1 MPHCFLLLDLSHG
14 LLVKIKKKIN
24 KICFITFFA
33 FLFSSTIFAFTT
45 WSVHA
50 GTNSSTTELYLTGAL
65 PSTTTFPSPASLSS
79 FQHTG
84 AYPSRSYTSSNTSL
98 TLSDPT
104 FPTSTNGLF
113 SHHDPLLHL
122 KPSQAVLPV
131 ALAFSHLSG
140 PSVGSALP
148 VQSSTYRSAQ
158 ESAPHLLQPQYNLLP
173 SALPSSHGA
182 PQPYGATVFSNSI
195 ERALQRE
202 CSVIKHHQR
211 PSSSHIASE
220 ELPNSEHSLQGYYG
234 TGSDTDVS
242 YQEEPSQSTP
252 VSCSPSSR
260 ADSTQV
266 VSGSSQSKTD
276 CAPQSD
282 SSALLL
288 KGKDCSSN
296 RASHPA
302 ENEESRSQN
311 LRTRSPELYSS
322 SAQKLSSV
330 VASQQSVQLSNLMS
344 STLSQTYI
352 TPHTQ
357 SQTSHSPAEK
367 LPLYTTLPSL
377 SSHSDNVAPVSQTFV
392 YLSTPGLSQ
401 EQGVQY
407 GAEVHN
413 LGQETFTESYTTSH
427 SQGASNL
434 TFSSHSQEQDS
445 VTLSQSYN
453 TGQQSLSSLY
463 SSDCVQSLPSNSTV
477 DYSHVQDSLAGKT
490 HPSLSHQQTQIQ
502 NVSSVSLPTFS
513 SPAQSLQNAIR
524 SSVQDIKPIYAKQ
537 KLEELHL
544 QDIEAL
550 RQVSMITVADN
561 SMASHNNVIY
571 VVSKMDNH
579 KPQSVIRSNSR
590 SDEQFMGHSHI
601 GSAQVKNEQMGS
613 VSQQQIGLN
622 SGSGHEVDNTKSAN
636 SAIVPLHGP
645 LCSEQLKQPPVQLR
659 SPESH
664 QQNQQTI
671 NQSPSQIPAAHSQFI
686 SLPNSQVLLEPNQ
699 MILVQQPLVHSSEN
713 TSKLVPLQG
722 IHSACLGSVNVQ
734 YLQMD
739 GDLLGSSVNE
749 TQTQQA
755 TIMSEP
761 NSECSSKHH
770 YTQAAGHQ
778 PINTKNQFTLNSI
791 CFPDSMLLA
800 DDRNILSN
808 VDDILAATVAA
819 CGVAPQDFVK
829 ASSSSEAEMAG
840 ITTPVDSKG
849 HLQTVDI
856 RQVSPSF
863 SSGQHPIIDNT
874 NSHTIS
880 MTLNQVQMAADCQG
894 QPVHHNITTNFGT
907 NGNGRNSENDYH
919 SVRQAFD
926 PSGVQNLIEGS
937 AKCTETQKVPMK
949 CPVTEGSPKKKVR
962 SKSSTKPGA
971 SEDDVGV
978 ARSAKRS
985 AQPKHQNSRGSDVS
999 SPSAQQS
1006 ASESCPQQERIRQ
1019 KIREVEEKQPEVK
1032 TGLIGSFLD
1041 FIKSGPKQQ
1050 NSQSPARTVN
1060 RPRKPSTSSKQCGL
1074 PALPPKVQM
1083 VPVRLLPQES
1093 LGASSQQKHLDEELR
1108 KNLETLP
1115 SFSSDEEENTGKNQ
1129 ALRNSISSALSALDE
1144 NSDRRTRT
1152 GNGVRW
1158 YVGISNFKIK

>member
-1 MPHCFLLLDLSHG
+1 M
-14 LLVKIKKKIN
+14 
-24 KICFITFFA
+24 
-33 FLFSSTIFAFTT
+33 FSSTIFVYAI

-65 PSTTTFPSPASLSS
+65 PSTATFPSPASLSS

-84 AYPSRSYTSSNTSL
+84 AYPSRSYASSNTSL
-98 TLSDPT
+98 TLSDPAFT
-104 FPTSTNGLF
+104 TSTNGLF
-113 SHHDPLLHL
+113 SHHDSLLHL

-173 SALPSSHGA
+173 SALPASHGA
-182 PQPYGATVFSNSI
+182 PQPYGATIFSNSI

-211 PSSSHIASE
+211 PLSSHIASE
-220 ELPNSEHSLQGYYG
+220 ELPNPEHSLQGYYG

-252 VSCSPSSR
+252 VPCSPPSR

-266 VSGSSQSKTD
+266 VNGSSQSKTD
-276 CAPQSD
+276 CATQSD

-288 KGKDCSSN
+288 KGKNCSSN
-296 RASHPA
+296 LASHPA
-302 ENEESRSQN
+302 ENEESHSQN
-311 LRTRSPELYSS
+311 LRTRSPEHCSS
-322 SAQKLSSV
+322 SAQKNNSV
-330 VASQQSVQLSNLMS
+330 ISSQQSVQLSNLMS
-344 STLSQTYI
+344 NTLSQTYI

-367 LPLYTTLPSL
+367 LPPLYTALPSL

-392 YLSTPGLSQ
+392 YSSTPGLSQ

-407 GAEVHN
+407 GAEVHS
-413 LGQETFTESYTTSH
+413 LCQETFSESYTTSH

-434 TFSSHSQEQDS
+434 TFTSQSQEQDS

-477 DYSHVQDSLAGKT
+477 DYGHMQDSLAGKT
-490 HPSLSHQQTQIQ
+490 EHNLSHQQTQIQ
-502 NVSSVSLPTFS
+502 NVLSVSLPTFS

-524 SSVQDIKPIYAKQ
+524 SSVQDIEPIYVKQ

-561 SMASHNNVIY
+561 SMVSHNNVIY
-571 VVSKMDNH
+571 VVSKMDDH

-601 GSAQVKNEQMGS
+601 GSAQVQNEQM
-613 VSQQQIGLN
+613 VSQQQICLN

-636 SAIVPLHGP
+636 SSIVPSHRP
-645 LCSEQLKQPPVQLR
+645 LCAEQLKQPPVQLR

-671 NQSPSQIPAAHSQFI
+671 SQSPSQIPAAHSQFS

-699 MILVQQPLVHSSEN
+699 MILVQQPLVHSGEN
-713 TSKLVPLQG
+713 TSKLVSLQG
-722 IHSACLGSVNVQ
+722 IQPACLGSVHVQ

-739 GDLLGSSVNE
+739 RDLLGSSVNE

-770 YTQAAGHQ
+770 YTQAAGQQ
-778 PINTKNQFTLNSI
+778 PIDTKNQFTLNSI

-829 ASSSSEAEMAG
+829 ATSSSEAEMAG
-840 ITTPVDSKG
+840 ITTSVDSKG
-849 HLQTVDI
+849 HVQTVDI

-863 SSGQHPIIDNT
+863 SSGQHPIINNT

-880 MTLNQVQMAADCQG
+880 MTLNQVQMATDCQG
-894 QPVHHNITTNFGT
+894 QPVHHNSTTNFGT
-907 NGNGRNSENDYH
+907 NGNGITSENDYH
-919 SVRQAFD
+919 SVRQGFD
-926 PSGVQNLIEGS
+926 SSDVQNRIEGS
-937 AKCTETQKVPMK
+937 AKCTETQDVPRK
-949 CPVTEGSPKKKVR
+949 CPVAEGSPKKKVR
-962 SKSSTKPGA
+962 SKSSTKPGV
-971 SEDDVGV
+971 SEDDVGMGK
-978 ARSAKRS
+978 SAKRS
-985 AQPKHQNSRGSDVS
+985 AQPKRQNSRGSDVS
-999 SPSAQQS
+999 SPSAPQS
-1006 ASESCPQQERIRQ
+1006 SSDSCPQQERIRQ

-1032 TGLIGSFLD
+1032 TGFIGSFLD

-1050 NSQSPARTVN
+1050 NSQSPARAVN
-1060 RPRKPSTSSKQCGL
+1060 RPRKPSTSSKQTAL
-1074 PALPPKVQM
+1074 PALPPKVQTL
-1083 VPVRLLPQES
+1083 PAPLLPQES
-1093 LGASSQQKHLDEELR
+1093 LGASAQQKRLEEELQ

-1129 ALRNSISSALSALDE
+1129 ALRNSITSALSALDE

-1152 GNGVRW
+1152 GKVIR
-1158 YVGISNFKIK
+1158 NFKITPLEFKQTNY